1 MGRLNPP
8 HELSRLCT
16 IGMSGKAD
24 LLDREIYGD
33 LLIGVFHAGDVVS
46 LFEIA
51 GDAALRAIASD
62 ADPILG
68 IMAPSFEEGSRLP
81 VLEHARRAHDH
92 HGVVLFGVD
101 AGVLLEVVDVP
112 VLEGVRLSGEWF
124 TSYL

>member
-1 MGRLNPP
+1 M
-8 HELSRLCT
+8 SR
-16 IGMSGKAD
+16 KAN
-24 LLDREIYGD
+24 LFNRKINSD
-33 LLIGVFHAGDVVS
+33 LLIGIFHTRDIIS
-46 LFEIA
+46 FFK
-51 GDAALRAIASD
+51 IASNTTFSTI
-62 ADPILG
+62 PSNTHSILG

-112 VLEGVRLSGEWF
+112 ILEWVRLSGEWF